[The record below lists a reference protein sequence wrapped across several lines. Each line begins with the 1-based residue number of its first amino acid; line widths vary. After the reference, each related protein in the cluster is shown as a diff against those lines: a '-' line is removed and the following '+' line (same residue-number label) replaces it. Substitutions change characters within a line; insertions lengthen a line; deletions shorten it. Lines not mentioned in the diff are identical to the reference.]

1 MKLRSIILY
10 IVGIFLLIFGNR
22 DLWDEL
28 QEQKEEEKKARKT
41 LAETGKHLKKEFE
54 IQTLEYDSVNKKWT
68 NPHVYFQL
76 VNAGYINFNT
86 ADKEKSTTIE
96 TDDDEDASDTR

>member
-1 MKLRSIILY
+1 MQLRSIILY

-28 QEQKEEEKKARKT
+28 QEQREEEKKARRAQ
-41 LAETGKHLKKEFE
+41 AEAGEHLKKEFE
-54 IQTLEYDSVNKKWT
+54 IQALEYDSINKKWT

-76 VNAGYINFNT
+76 VNASYINFH
-86 ADKEKSTTIE
+86 AAGKEKSTTIE
-96 TDDDEDASDTR
+96 TDDDEDASDTQ